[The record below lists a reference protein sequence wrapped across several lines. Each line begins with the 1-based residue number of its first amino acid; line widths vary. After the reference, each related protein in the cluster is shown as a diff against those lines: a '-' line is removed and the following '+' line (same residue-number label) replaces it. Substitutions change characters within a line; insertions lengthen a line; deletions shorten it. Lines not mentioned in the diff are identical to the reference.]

1 MFKKKK
7 EPVRSFDLVI
17 KKGTDSHDMCLGG
30 PEGVRYVGSLIEHG
44 AQKVEIT
51 LAPDHEDIIEQMM
64 EGYKDLREAGAN
76 VPGWEVIFEQIA
88 DTYSHLRAFD
98 AIGLAG
104 IMVKDAI
111 KGLPDNRR
119 ELLQKTSEIA
129 ALLKLEEVAAL
140 NLDWESL
147 LPEERR
153 MLSGQFIT
161 SLGDVKHLLAGG
173 NKNQGKEGE
182 NRND

>member
-7 EPVRSFDLVI
+7 EPVRSFEFDLVI
-17 KKGTDSHDMCLGG
+17 KKGTDSHTMYLGG

-51 LAPDHEDIIEQMM
+51 LAPDHDDIIELMM
-64 EGYKDLREAGAN
+64 EGYKDLGEAGAI

-88 DTYSHLRAFD
+88 DTYSHMRAFD
-98 AIGLAG
+98 AVGLAG

-140 NLDWESL
+140 SLDWESL

-153 MLSGQFIT
+153 MLSGQFVT
-161 SLGDVKHLLAGG
+161 GLGDVKHLLAGG
-173 NKNQGKEGE
+173 NKYNP
-182 NRND
+182 